1 MKLVYDE
8 WYGTLSYAQRA
19 AYRKHNISPSD
30 HQSLVDKFGA
40 DDHAGIVAEVK
51 RQIETNGRFSFLNI
65 GREDGWTR

>member
-30 HQSLVDKFGA
+30 HDSLLVMYEP
-40 DDHAGIVAEVK
+40 DDHAGITAEVN
-51 RQIETNGRFSFLNI
+51 RQIKENGRFSFLDIQKGSN
-65 GREDGWTR
+65 GT

>member
-30 HQSLVDKFGA
+30 HDFLVDRFGPDA
-40 DDHAGIVAEVK
+40 HQEITDEVK
-51 RQIETNGRFSFLNI
+51 RQCADGGMFSFMEI
-65 GREDGWTR
+65 GR